1 MFFYLPKLTVF
12 FPEIGNNI
20 MRALGR
26 KKTIF
31 VSGNARPKSN
41 ARAHLKQRKKH
52 SGLIKWNIR
61 NNMEVLMKKNIST
74 RYIEPFRYIE
84 FITDILQNV
93 FSC

>member
-1 MFFYLPKLTVF
+1 MFFYLPKLTGF

-26 KKTIF
+26 KKHMF
-31 VSGNARPKSN
+31 FGNARPKSI
-41 ARAHLKQRKKH
+41 ARAHLKQRKKY
-52 SGLIKWNIR
+52 SGLIKWNIQ
-61 NNMEVLMKKNIST
+61 NNMYVLMQKNIST
-74 RYIEPFRYIE
+74 RYIEPFCYIE